1 MEGKNP
7 GVLKIGTILF
17 ILSPTEYHTKS
28 RGGFWIVAKGREA
41 I

>member
-7 GVLKIGTILF
+7 GVLKIGIILF
-17 ILSPTEYHTKS
+17 ISSPTEYHTKS
-28 RGGFWIVAKGREA
+28 RGGFWIGAMGRGA